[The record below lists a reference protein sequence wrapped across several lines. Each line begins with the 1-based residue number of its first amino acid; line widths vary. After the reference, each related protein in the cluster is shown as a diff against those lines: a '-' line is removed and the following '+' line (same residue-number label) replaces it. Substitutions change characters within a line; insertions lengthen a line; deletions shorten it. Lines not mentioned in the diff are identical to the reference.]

1 MRAFARRSR
10 VERSERR
17 PTRRRV
23 SASALALIVALVVLG
38 TAGTAVAFWTAG
50 ANGDAAASAGSIGAG
65 QKPTFTISGRDVI
78 VSWAAATNA
87 TSYTV
92 VRANVSPQSLSTTE
106 HGTCASNVAALTCS
120 DTDLPENGT
129 AATNW
134 TYSDTGARNL
144 WTGTSSTA
152 SNTVTIP
159 GPTVGLGTSSFTTAG
174 GSSTATVS
182 NFFDSE
188 GVTYC
193 VDASS
198 ACPGGSTLG
207 TDTVPASGGTKT
219 TSSITIPAGLALGSH
234 TVYAIGNAG
243 SVPSTTIT
251 VGVGAASKLVITSSG
266 FSTTAATSATNPF
279 TTMLEDAFGN
289 PTTSGSPVTVNLA
302 SSSTGK
308 KFAATSGG
316 GSVTSVTLPA
326 NTQSVTA
333 FYADTVA
340 GTPTLTVS
348 ATGLSDGTQTE
359 TITAGSAAKLAI
371 TSTSFTATAGT
382 SAANPFT
389 TTLEDAFGN
398 PTTSGSPVTVNL
410 ASSSTGKKFAATSG
424 GGSVTSVTLPAN
436 TQSVTAFYADTVAG
450 TPTLTVSGSGLTPNG
465 TQTETVVGAGA
476 SVMTLSNCTVNTAS
490 VTCGTAFALGNG
502 GTLTAKVTVTD
513 AFGNVPA
520 NTTVSMT
527 VTSGSPANYTVS
539 GSPATITNG
548 SVSSTFTVQKNGN
561 ANNNTTIVVHATS
574 GSYADLSFTVQK

>member
-23 SASALALIVALVVLG
+23 SASALIVALVVLG

-348 ATGLSDGTQTE
+348 
-359 TITAGSAAKLAI
+359 
-371 TSTSFTATAGT
+371 
-382 SAANPFT
+382 
-389 TTLEDAFGN
+389 
-398 PTTSGSPVTVNL
+398 
-410 ASSSTGKKFAATSG
+410 
-424 GGSVTSVTLPAN
+424 
-436 TQSVTAFYADTVAG
+436 
-450 TPTLTVSGSGLTPNG
+450 GSGLTPNG